1 MAEIFVPRAQE
12 IYRHFKG
19 GLYQVLTVAEH
30 TETGEQLVIYQ
41 AMYGEFKIYARP
53 LEMFAGP
60 VDRVRY
66 PEAEQEFRFQLQS
79 PEGARRQSGGDQD
92 GPPREVLS
100 QEPGN
105 GGGYISNTAHRG
117 DEAGKDQAAEPR
129 GTETELQTAESHG
142 TESELQTAEPH
153 GAEPELRTAES
164 RGAEPELQ
172 TAESRGAEPE
182 LQATEPHGAEPEL
195 QMAEPRQEEPGLD
208 PMVLEFLDART
219 YEQRLNVLAALHHRI
234 TNEMITTMSL
244 CCDIEVEGDDVEQR
258 YEELKQCLMMKERF
272 EIKRLV

>member
-60 VDRVRY
+60 VDRARY
-66 PEAEQEFRFQLQS
+66 PEAEQEFRFQLQN
-79 PEGARRQSGGDQD
+79 PNGARRQSGGHQD
-92 GPPREVLS
+92 GQPRQILS

-105 GGGYISNTAHRG
+105 SGVYISNTAHRE
-117 DEAGKDQAAEPR
+117 DEAGKDQAADPR
-129 GTETELQTAESHG
+129 GTEPKLQMAESHGAEPELQAIEPHGAETELQTAES
-142 TESELQTAEPH
+142 
-153 GAEPELRTAES
+153 
-164 RGAEPELQ
+164 
-172 TAESRGAEPE
+172 
-182 LQATEPHGAEPEL
+182 
-195 QMAEPRQEEPGLD
+195 RQEEPGLD

>member
-1 MAEIFVPRAQE
+1 MAEIFEPRAQE

-66 PEAEQEFRFQLQS
+66 PEAEQEFRFQRQS
-79 PEGARRQSGGDQD
+79 PEGARRQSGGYQD

-129 GTETELQTAESHG
+129 GTESELQTAESRG
-142 TESELQTAEPH
+142 TESELQTAESRGTESELQAAESH
-153 GAEPELRTAES
+153 GAEPELQAIEPH
-164 RGAEPELQ
+164 GAEPELQ
-172 TAESRGAEPE
+172 TAES
-182 LQATEPHGAEPEL
+182 
-195 QMAEPRQEEPGLD
+195 RQEEPGLD

>member
-79 PEGARRQSGGDQD
+79 PNGARRQSGGYQD
-92 GPPREVLS
+92 GLPREVLP

-105 GGGYISNTAHRG
+105 GGGYILNTANRG

-129 GTETELQTAESHG
+129 GTESELQTAESHG
-142 TESELQTAEPH
+142 TE
-153 GAEPELRTAES
+153 
-164 RGAEPELQ
+164 
-172 TAESRGAEPE
+172 PE
-182 LQATEPHGAEPEL
+182 LQATEPHEAEPEL

>member
-1 MAEIFVPRAQE
+1 MAELFVPKAQE

-19 GLYQVLTVAEH
+19 GLYQVLAVAEH

-41 AMYGEFKIYARP
+41 AMYEEFKIYARP

-60 VDRVRY
+60 VDRARY
-66 PEAEQEFRFQLQS
+66 PEAEQEFRFQLQG
-79 PEGARRQSGGDQD
+79 PDGARRQNEERQNGQL
-92 GPPREVLS
+92 REALS
-100 QEPGN
+100 QEPGDDGACISGAAEWR
-105 GGGYISNTAHRG
+105 GG
-117 DEAGKDQAAEPR
+117 AGKDQVAEPC
-129 GTETELQTAESHG
+129 GP
-142 TESELQTAEPH
+142 ESELQEAD
-153 GAEPELRTAES
+153 S
-164 RGAEPELQ
+164 
-172 TAESRGAEPE
+172 
-182 LQATEPHGAEPEL
+182 
-195 QMAEPRQEEPGLD
+195 RQEEPGLD

-258 YEELKQCLMMKERF
+258 YEELKQCLIMKERF

>member
-12 IYRHFKG
+12 IYRDFKG

-60 VDRVRY
+60 VDRARY

-79 PEGARRQSGGDQD
+79 PEGARRQSGGHRD
-92 GPPREVLS
+92 GQLQEVLS

-105 GGGYISNTAHRG
+105 GGGYISNTAHRE
-117 DEAGKDQAAEPR
+117 DEAGKDQAAEPK
-129 GTETELQTAESHG
+129 LQAAES
-142 TESELQTAEPH
+142 
-153 GAEPELRTAES
+153 
-164 RGAEPELQ
+164 
-172 TAESRGAEPE
+172 
-182 LQATEPHGAEPEL
+182 
-195 QMAEPRQEEPGLD
+195 RQEEPGLD

>member
-60 VDRVRY
+60 VDRARY

-79 PEGARRQSGGDQD
+79 PEGAQGQSGEHRD
-92 GPPREVLS
+92 GPPQEVLS

-105 GGGYISNTAHRG
+105 SGVYIWNTAHRE
-117 DEAGKDQAAEPR
+117 DEAGKDQAADPR
-129 GTETELQTAESHG
+129 GTEPKLQMAESHGTEPKLQMAESHGAEPELQAIEPHGAETELQTAES
-142 TESELQTAEPH
+142 
-153 GAEPELRTAES
+153 
-164 RGAEPELQ
+164 
-172 TAESRGAEPE
+172 
-182 LQATEPHGAEPEL
+182 
-195 QMAEPRQEEPGLD
+195 RQEEPGLD

>member
-1 MAEIFVPRAQE
+1 MAELFIPRAQE

-19 GLYQVLTVAEH
+19 GMYQVLAVAEH

-60 VDRVRY
+60 VDRDRY
-66 PEAEQEFRFQLQS
+66 PEAEQEFRFQLQG
-79 PEGARRQSGGDQD
+79 PE
-92 GPPREVLS
+92 
-100 QEPGN
+100 N
-105 GGGYISNTAHRG
+105 GGGYVPNMTGGWR
-117 DEAGKDQAAEPR
+117 DEAGRDRASDPSEAERRLTESQAA
-129 GTETELQTAESHG
+129 
-142 TESELQTAEPH
+142 
-153 GAEPELRTAES
+153 ELRTAEF
-164 RGAEPELQ
+164 
-172 TAESRGAEPE
+172 
-182 LQATEPHGAEPEL
+182 
-195 QMAEPRQEEPGLD
+195 RQEEPGPD

-244 CCDIEVEGDDVEQR
+244 CCDIEVGGDDVEQR
-258 YEELKQCLMMKERF
+258 YEELKQCLIMKERF

>member
-1 MAEIFVPRAQE
+1 MSNIPSPGQ

-79 PEGARRQSGGDQD
+79 PNGVRRQSGGYQD
-92 GPPREVLS
+92 RPPREVLS

-129 GTETELQTAESHG
+129 GTESELQTAESHG
-142 TESELQTAEPH
+142 TEPKIQ
-153 GAEPELRTAES
+153 TAES

-172 TAESRGAEPE
+172 T
-182 LQATEPHGAEPEL
+182 TEPHGAETEL
-195 QMAEPRQEEPGLD
+195 QAAEPRQEEPGLD

>member
-1 MAEIFVPRAQE
+1 MAELFVPRAQE

-19 GLYQVLTVAEH
+19 GMYQVLAVAEH

-60 VDRVRY
+60 VDRDRY
-66 PEAEQEFRFQLQS
+66 PEAEQEFRFQLQG
-79 PEGARRQSGGDQD
+79 PDGARRQSGEGQD
-92 GPPREVLS
+92 GQPREALS

-105 GGGYISNTAHRG
+105 GGGYTPSMAGGWR
-117 DEAGKDQAAEPR
+117 DEAGKDRASEPSGAER
-129 GTETELQTAESHG
+129 RLTESQTAELQTAELQTAES
-142 TESELQTAEPH
+142 
-153 GAEPELRTAES
+153 
-164 RGAEPELQ
+164 
-172 TAESRGAEPE
+172 
-182 LQATEPHGAEPEL
+182 
-195 QMAEPRQEEPGLD
+195 RQEEPGLD